1 MGHSL
6 EREREGGDAATVG
19 SKLDPSRIDFRR
31 CGDLEEHGLL
41 TRMVGEPVALA
52 RPPPRA
58 TESEQPSMLAGA
70 IVLERRGPSI
80 GSSSPALEVVFGC
93 RRPRKQAAHR
103 LELFWTGEVRRA
115 GDRDV
120 PVVEVGSRPQE
131 RKRLDRLR
139 RAPKVGDELRV
150 SCRADDLAAGHGD
163 CMHAVARL
171 DDVASGRLDDD
182 RLHGVS
188 VIRCERSVFSVC
200 SGIIDRIPNYDLE
213 DVLVVEEPQQLRALA
228 DPFRGRI
235 ITLLRERSA
244 STTELAKALETPK
257 GTVGH
262 HLKVLEKA
270 GLVRVVRTRKV
281 RALTEKYYGR
291 VARLFV
297 LKTDDSMPDD
307 LQRAALAAMM
317 LRQASDE
324 LIAARVEK
332 ETSAILHV
340 RLAPRDVLRFQRR
353 LNRLVADF
361 QHAEEPDGE
370 MHALAFALF
379 EATAFLPQRDDD
391 A

>member
-1 MGHSL
+1 M
-6 EREREGGDAATVG
+6 
-19 SKLDPSRIDFRR
+19 
-31 CGDLEEHGLL
+31 
-41 TRMVGEPVALA
+41 
-52 RPPPRA
+52 
-58 TESEQPSMLAGA
+58 
-70 IVLERRGPSI
+70 
-80 GSSSPALEVVFGC
+80 
-93 RRPRKQAAHR
+93 
-103 LELFWTGEVRRA
+103 
-115 GDRDV
+115 
-120 PVVEVGSRPQE
+120 
-131 RKRLDRLR
+131 
-139 RAPKVGDELRV
+139 
-150 SCRADDLAAGHGD
+150 
-163 CMHAVARL
+163 
-171 DDVASGRLDDD
+171 
-182 RLHGVS
+182 S

-281 RALTEKYYGR
+281 RALTEMYYGR

-340 RLAPRDVLRFQRR
+340 RLAPGDVLRFQRR